1 MAITLQQ
8 LAASGETAYIAKHNA
23 NYGTIE
29 MTINSLLG
37 SVSSL
42 QSGAASPINAINIG
56 KAAFGPLN
64 VSLVG
69 ETSFATSTAGTN
81 LTLQPGFY
89 WNGATAQM
97 LYKSTTTVLSFSGA
111 AAATYY
117 IRIGADGIPYRDTS
131 SAAALYSVVW
141 TGSAFGTITKLAA
154 YAVGY
159 QDLLDLLSSSY
170 SGITYA
176 SPDKR
181 IEATEKAFSALL
193 TKAITTADVTLT
205 TAEAMESAVIRLTS
219 APTAARN
226 LIVPAKAK
234 VYFIDN
240 DTTGAF
246 SVTIKTA
253 SGTGVALAS
262 GTNGAVFCDGTNVV
276 SISTGAGG
284 GGGATAFTGLT
295 DAPASY
301 SGQANKA
308 VKVKADESGL
318 EFSTDAVPTVF
329 TGLTDVPASYSG
341 QAGKVPVVNPGETGL
356 EFGSP
361 VSTFLALTDSP
372 DSYVGYEYRVVSVN
386 GDGTGL
392 EFTTAAAPSTF
403 LALTDAPDT
412 YTANA
417 LKVVRVNAAGT
428 ALEFATGTGPQNFLE
443 LPDTPSAYT
452 ASALKFLRVNAAMT
466 AVEFASLDLTTLLG
480 LTDTPDTYAGAAYRV
495 ITVKGDES
503 GVEFSEAAAPTAF
516 IGLTDAPA
524 SYSGHGSK
532 TVKVKADATGLE
544 FVTVPATVTAF
555 TGLSDVPADYT
566 GAALKKVRV
575 NAGGTALEFVT
586 DTSGATAFTGLT
598 DVPASFAGQAL
609 KGVRVNAAA
618 NALEFYDEPV
628 VIGVAWNGVA
638 PANQRLGLYV
648 ATFAI
653 DFAAAM
659 AGSSGIALVSATAQT
674 DITVNK
680 IASGSHTVTAV
691 GTVRFAAAGG
701 APTFIAASAFSLAVG
716 DALEFK
722 APGTADATLAD
733 FSFSVAGVR

>member
-1 MAITLQQ
+1 MAITLQT
-8 LAASGETAYIAKHNA
+8 LAATGETAYIAKHNA

-56 KAAFGPLN
+56 KAAFGP
-64 VSLVG
+64 VAVALVG
-69 ETSFATSTAGTN
+69 ETSFATSTSGTN

-89 WNGATAQM
+89 WNGSTAQM

-117 IRIGADGIPYRDTS
+117 IRMGADGIPYRDTG

-141 TGSAFGTITKLAA
+141 TGSAFGTITKLAS

-159 QDLLDLLSSSY
+159 QDLLNLLSSDY
-170 SGITYA
+170 SGLTYA

-193 TKAITTADVTLT
+193 SKAITTADVTLT
-205 TAEAMESAVIRLTS
+205 TAEAMESAVIRMTG

-226 LIVPAKAK
+226 LIVPTKAK

-253 SGTGVALAS
+253 AGTGVALAS

-301 SGQANKA
+301 SGQANKV
-308 VKVKADESGL
+308 VKVKADETGL
-318 EFSTDAVPTVF
+318 EFSPDAAPTVF
-329 TGLTDVPASYSG
+329 TGLTDAPASYSG
-341 QAGKVPVVNPGETGL
+341 QAGKVPKVNVGETGL
-356 EFGSP
+356 EFGDP

-372 DSYVGYEYRVVSVN
+372 SSYAGYEYRVVSVK

-412 YTANA
+412 YASQA
-417 LKVVRVNAAGT
+417 LKMVRVNAAGT
-428 ALEFATGTGPQNFLE
+428 GLEFATGTGPQNFLE
-443 LPDTPSAYT
+443 LPDTPASYA
-452 ASALKFLRVNAAMT
+452 ASALKILRVNAAMT
-466 AVEFASLDLTTLLG
+466 AVEFASLDLTSLLG

-495 ITVKGDES
+495 ITVKGDET
-503 GVEFSEAAAPTAF
+503 GVEFSEAATPTSF
-516 IGLTDAPA
+516 VGLTD
-524 SYSGHGSK
+524 
-532 TVKVKADATGLE
+532 T
-544 FVTVPATVTAF
+544 
-555 TGLSDVPADYT
+555 PADYT
-566 GAALKKVRV
+566 GSALKKVRV

-586 DTSGATAFTGLT
+586 DTSGATTFIALT
-598 DVPASFAGQAL
+598 DVPGSFSGQAL

-618 NALEFYDEPV
+618 DALEFYDEPV
-628 VIGVAWNGVA
+628 VIGVAWNGV
-638 PANQRLGLYV
+638 PAASQRLQLYT

-659 AGSSGIALVSATAQT
+659 AGSSGIALVAATAQT

-680 IASGSHTVTAV
+680 IAAGSHTVTAV

-701 APTFIAASAFSLAVG
+701 APTFIAASPFSLAVG

-722 APGTADATLAD
+722 APASPDATLAD